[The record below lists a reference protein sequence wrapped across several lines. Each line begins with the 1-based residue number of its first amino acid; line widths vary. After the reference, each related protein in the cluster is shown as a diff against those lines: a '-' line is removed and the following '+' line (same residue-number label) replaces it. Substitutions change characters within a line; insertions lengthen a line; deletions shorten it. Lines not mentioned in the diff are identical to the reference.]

1 MLIYRIFSV
10 LLYPVIEIYLFWRVY
25 KKKEDKRRL
34 KERFGISSIKR
45 PEGGLIWIHAV
56 SVGESNS
63 AFILVEELIKKFS
76 QANILFTT
84 TTLTSA
90 AIVEKKIPQFNGR
103 VIHQFLP
110 VDSYFC
116 VKSFFDFWQPDL
128 AVFVE
133 SEIWPNLLDQCVER
147 QIPKFLINARL
158 SEDSLKKWSWAKFFG
173 VKIFDNFEIIFAQSL
188 EDQRRLQKLSKN
200 KVEYFGNLKSQA
212 RDLEVN
218 NIELEKLKSQ
228 IKARKLFIAAST
240 HKGEEEIIIKTH
252 KDLKKEFPDLLTII
266 VPRHPNRSSEIASLL
281 SDVKFSV
288 RSKNEEIFGDSE
300 VYLADT
306 LGELGIFYS
315 LADFA
320 FIGGSLANV
329 GGHNP
334 FEAIKLNCAVISG
347 NMISNFKE
355 IYRDLEQN
363 NSCVIVDSK
372 EQLCDKV
379 RNFLQN
385 DKLPQELLKKANEA
399 ILNSQNISERIVEN
413 IFENLS

>member
-188 EDQRRLQKLSKN
+188 EDQSRLQKLSKN